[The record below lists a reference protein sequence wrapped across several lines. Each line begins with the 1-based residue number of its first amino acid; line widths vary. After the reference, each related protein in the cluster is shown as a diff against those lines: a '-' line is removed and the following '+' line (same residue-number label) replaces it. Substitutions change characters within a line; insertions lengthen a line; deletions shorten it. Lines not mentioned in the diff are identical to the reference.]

1 VVLAAPTCVRARR
14 AGRAESAGS
23 LGPMDDDDGGWSM
36 EVRAPEARPIFE
48 RVNRAIALVE
58 RLNCLPYAEQD
69 AIRAAWAKLTDTE
82 VDPTFRL
89 IPPVYSDQGVNIR
102 VGRNVFI
109 NHNCTLNDIGGIT
122 IGDEVFVG
130 PRVSL
135 ITSGHPTDP
144 ALRRRQIVAAPI
156 AIERGVWLCTGATVL
171 HGVTVGEDS
180 VVAAGAVVTRDVPA
194 GVVVGGVP
202 ARVLR
207 PVMAADR
214 A

>member
-1 VVLAAPTCVRARR
+1 
-14 AGRAESAGS
+14 
-23 LGPMDDDDGGWSM
+23 MDGGTQGWSM
-36 EVRAPEARPIFE
+36 EVRAPESRPIFE
-48 RVNRAIALVE
+48 RVDRAIALTE
-58 RLNCLPYAEQD
+58 RLNRLPYADQD
-69 AIRAAWAKLTDTE
+69 AIRVAWAELTGSE

-109 NHNCTLNDIGGIT
+109 NQGCTLSDIGGIT
-122 IGDEVFVG
+122 IGDEVLIG

-135 ITSGHPTDP
+135 ISSGHPVDP
-144 ALRRRQIVAAPI
+144 AFRRRQIVAAPI
-156 AIERGVWLCTGATVL
+156 AIEGGVWICAGATVL

-207 PVMAADR
+207 SVRPDGC
-214 A
+214 

>member
-1 VVLAAPTCVRARR
+1 
-14 AGRAESAGS
+14 
-23 LGPMDDDDGGWSM
+23 M
-36 EVRAPEARPIFE
+36 FE
-48 RVNRAIALVE
+48 RVNRAIALAE
-58 RLNCLPYAEQD
+58 HLNCLPYADQD
-69 AIRAAWAKLTDTE
+69 AIRAAWAELTDTE

-89 IPPVYSDQGVNIR
+89 IPPVYSDHGVNIR
-102 VGRNVFI
+102 VGRSVFI

-122 IGDEVFVG
+122 IGDEVFIG

-135 ITSGHPTDP
+135 ITSGHPIDP
-144 ALRRRQIVAAPI
+144 AFRRRQIVAAPI

-202 ARVLR
+202 AHVLR
-207 PVMAADR
+207 SVRADDR

>member
-1 VVLAAPTCVRARR
+1 
-14 AGRAESAGS
+14 
-23 LGPMDDDDGGWSM
+23 MNDDGRGWSM
-36 EVRAPEARPIFE
+36 EVRTPEARPIFDQ
-48 RVNRAIALVE
+48 VARAIALTE
-58 RLNCLPYAEQD
+58 RLNRLPYADQD
-69 AIRAAWAKLTDTE
+69 GIRAAWAELTDSE
-82 VDPTFRL
+82 IDPTFRL

-122 IGDEVFVG
+122 IGDEVLIG

-135 ITSGHPTDP
+135 VTSGHPIDP
-144 ALRRRQIVAAPI
+144 AFRRRQIVAAPI
-156 AIERGVWLCTGATVL
+156 VIERGVWLCVGATVL
-171 HGVTVGEDS
+171 HGVTVGQDS

-207 PVMAADR
+207 EVSADDR
-214 A
+214 G